1 MAYRPVYMVR
11 ETYPYFDTFEAEFT
25 WNGGFAVSQKQKNI
39 AAIHAAYEAAYPGHH
54 ALEISGKSPLEGGR
68 NLSAFSLPIYVP
80 ELERSVPVENV
91 FQGGKVF
98 ASGGPYTDL
107 YTCTPK
113 EAKRDPRLKESGALI
128 GFQFAGQAYPTEPK
142 TAFYDWLYL
151 TALWQNPERAAML
164 LEYDGFTDIEFNP
177 QKSLNCQAKAAAL
190 YVSLCRNGLLA
201 GIHNF
206 DDFLKIRKGGIDY
219 DA

>member
-1 MAYRPVYMVR
+1 
-11 ETYPYFDTFEAEFT
+11 
-25 WNGGFAVSQKQKNI
+25 
-39 AAIHAAYEAAYPGHH
+39 
-54 ALEISGKSPLEGGR
+54 
-68 NLSAFSLPIYVP
+68 
-80 ELERSVPVENV
+80 
-91 FQGGKVF
+91 
-98 ASGGPYTDL
+98 
-107 YTCTPK
+107 
-113 EAKRDPRLKESGALI
+113 
-128 GFQFAGQAYPTEPK
+128 
-142 TAFYDWLYL
+142 
-151 TALWQNPERAAML
+151 ML

>member
-1 MAYRPVYMVR
+1 MAHRPVYTVR
-11 ETYPYFDTFEAEFT
+11 ESYPYFDTFEVEFT

-39 AAIHAAYEAAYPGHH
+39 AAIHAAYEAAYPGSH

-80 ELERSVPVENV
+80 ELGRSVPLENV

-113 EAKRDPRLKESGALI
+113 EAKRDPRLWFFGMNLKLGIRSSD
-128 GFQFAGQAYPTEPK
+128 PRR
-142 TAFYDWLYL
+142 
-151 TALWQNPERAAML
+151 ER
-164 LEYDGFTDIEFNP
+164 G
-177 QKSLNCQAKAAAL
+177 
-190 YVSLCRNGLLA
+190 
-201 GIHNF
+201 
-206 DDFLKIRKGGIDY
+206 
-219 DA
+219 